1 MKVAILVLALVALTA
16 SVAYAAPEIES
27 EDAEIED
34 AEIESLLREI
44 MNKDREEQNT
54 GEIESLPQG
63 EEDEDNE
70 AILQEFYAREQV
82 PVEIQ
87 GWFRKAIR
95 KVGHLGYKKYHP
107 FGRRVYKAYKC
118 YKG

>member
-16 SVAYAAPEIES
+16 SVAYAAPGIEN
-27 EDAEIED
+27 ENADAEIE
-34 AEIESLLREI
+34 ALLREI
-44 MNKDREEQNT
+44 MNKGEQNT
-54 GEIESLPQG
+54 GEIESLPQD

-87 GWFRKAIR
+87 GWFRRAVR
-95 KVGHLGYKKYHP
+95 KVGRFVRRKVIP
-107 FGRRVYKAYKC
+107 FARRVYGAYKC

>member
-16 SVAYAAPEIES
+16 SVAYAAPGIEN
-27 EDAEIED
+27 ENDDAEIE
-34 AEIESLLREI
+34 ALLREI
-44 MNKDREEQNT
+44 MNKDNKEEEQNT
-54 GEIESLPQG
+54 GEIESLPQD

-87 GWFRKAIR
+87 GWFRRAVR
-95 KVGHLGYKKYHP
+95 KVGRFVRRKVIP
-107 FGRRVYKAYKC
+107 FARKVYGTYKC

>member
-27 EDAEIED
+27 EDAEIE
-34 AEIESLLREI
+34 SLLREI

-54 GEIESLPQG
+54 GEIESLP
-63 EEDEDNE
+63 EDDEDNE

-95 KVGHLGYKKYHP
+95 KVGRFVRKKVIP
-107 FGRRVYKAYKC
+107 FGKRVYKAYKC

>member
-27 EDAEIED
+27 EDAEIE
-34 AEIESLLREI
+34 SLLREI

-54 GEIESLPQG
+54 EEIESLPQG

-70 AILQEFYAREQV
+70 AIL
-82 PVEIQ
+82 
-87 GWFRKAIR
+87 
-95 KVGHLGYKKYHP
+95 
-107 FGRRVYKAYKC
+107 
-118 YKG
+118 